1 MAGET
6 IQGQVQQRLTDG
18 RQQGPRPS
26 GRRKPVND
34 DVFVANIA
42 EKRYLW
48 TARAFAVI
56 TALSLCCNIV
66 LVLAIFQVIP
76 LYRVEP
82 FLLTFQNRAEQV
94 YNIQPVTVELR
105 NRKAITEV
113 FVREYVLLRSTFTS
127 DVSEV
132 ETRWMPGGPIQ
143 EMSTNQVYQDFL
155 DNVAKKAVGIIKN
168 QGMTRDIKILSVNE
182 LADDVWQVEY
192 EAKDMYP
199 DSASPEVSYWTASLN
214 VGYRRKTVK
223 HGDRLKNP
231 VGFTVI
237 RYALSRNKVE

>member
-1 MAGET
+1 MVDE
-6 IQGQVQQRLTDG
+6 IGQNRPQSRLLEG
-18 RQQGPRPS
+18 RHPASRKRAVSS
-26 GRRKPVND
+26 GKD
-34 DVFVANIA
+34 DLFVANIA

-56 TALSLCCNIV
+56 TALSLCCNVV
-66 LVLAIFQVIP
+66 LVLAIFQVLP

-94 YNIQPVTVELR
+94 YNIQPITTELR

-113 FVREYVLLRSTFTS
+113 FVREYVLLRSTFSS
-127 DVSEV
+127 DLA
-132 ETRWMPGGPIQ
+132 ETEARWMPGGPIQ
-143 EMSTNQVYQDFL
+143 EMSNNKVYQDFL
-155 DNVAKKAVGIIKN
+155 DNVAKRAISIIKN
-168 QGMTRDIKILSVNE
+168 QGMERSVKILSVNE
-182 LADDVWQVEY
+182 LTDGVWQVEY
-192 EAKDMYP
+192 ETRDMYP
-199 DSASPEVSYWTASLN
+199 DSAQPEIGYWTASLN

-223 HGDRLKNP
+223 YGDRLKNP